1 MKTTIRTIIIAALM
15 AITTAVQ
22 AQNKNLYDEFVDRG
36 RLYEVAYFTH
46 YDIGNYQ
53 VEMTLIRCISQRT
66 FNALRHEFHLE
77 EDDLKN
83 VSKTYGK
90 TLLIRNNS
98 NPRQAP
104 TAKDGKINLNDCC
117 YVGFSPKEKSIIVV
131 HSLGNTKRK
140 EALARFLAGQTPTV
154 RRMVK
159 E

>member
-1 MKTTIRTIIIAALM
+1 
-15 AITTAVQ
+15 
-22 AQNKNLYDEFVDRG
+22 
-36 RLYEVAYFTH
+36 
-46 YDIGNYQ
+46 
-53 VEMTLIRCISQRT
+53 MTLIRCVSRQI

-77 EDDLKN
+77 DEDIKN

-104 TAKDGKINLNDCC
+104 TAKDGKINLSDCC

-140 EALARFLAGQTPTV
+140 EAIARFLGGQTPTV

-159 E
+159 

>member
-1 MKTTIRTIIIAALM
+1 
-15 AITTAVQ
+15 
-22 AQNKNLYDEFVDRG
+22 
-36 RLYEVAYFTH
+36 VAYFTH
-46 YDIGNYQ
+46 YDIGDYQ
-53 VEMTLIRCISQRT
+53 VEMTLIRCISQRI

-77 EDDLKN
+77 DEDIKN
-83 VSKTYGK
+83 ITKTYGK

-104 TAKDGKINLNDCC
+104 TAKDGKINLSDCC

-140 EALARFLAGQTPTV
+140 EAIARFLGGQTPTV

-159 E
+159 

>member
-15 AITTAVQ
+15 AITTTGQ

-36 RLYEVAYFTH
+36 RLYEVAYFSH
-46 YDIGNYQ
+46 YDIGKYQ
-53 VEMTLIRCISQRT
+53 VEMTLIRCVSRRI

-77 EDDLKN
+77 DEDIKN
-83 VSKTYGK
+83 VTKTYGK

-104 TAKDGKINLNDCC
+104 TAKDGKINLSDCC
-117 YVGFSPKEKSIIVV
+117 YVGFSPKEKSIIVI
-131 HSLGNTKRK
+131 HNLGNAKKK
-140 EALARFLAGQTPTV
+140 EAIARFLAGQTPTV
-154 RRMVK
+154 RGMVK

>member
-1 MKTTIRTIIIAALM
+1 MRTIIFMALM
-15 AITTAVQ
+15 AITTAGQ
-22 AQNKNLYDEFVDRG
+22 AQNKSLYDEFVGRG
-36 RLYEVAYFTH
+36 RQYEVAYFSH

-53 VEMTLIRCISQRT
+53 VEMTLIRCVSHRI
-66 FNALRHEFHLE
+66 FNALRHEFHLD

-104 TAKDGKINLNDCC
+104 TAKDGKINLSDCC

-140 EALARFLAGQTPTV
+140 EAIARFLAGQTPTV
-154 RRMVK
+154 RGMVK

>member
-1 MKTTIRTIIIAALM
+1 MTITAAS
-15 AITTAVQ
+15 Q

-36 RLYEVAYFTH
+36 RLYEVAYFSR

-53 VEMTLIRCISQRT
+53 VEMTLIRCISRRI

-77 EDDLKN
+77 DEDIKN

-104 TAKDGKINLNDCC
+104 TAKDGKINLSDCC
-117 YVGFSPKEKSIIVV
+117 YVGFSPKEKSIIVI

-140 EALARFLAGQTPTV
+140 EAIARFLAGQTPTV
-154 RRMVK
+154 RGMVK
-159 E
+159 

>member
-1 MKTTIRTIIIAALM
+1 MKTTIFVALM

-22 AQNKNLYDEFVDRG
+22 AQNKSLYDEFVDRG
-36 RLYEVAYFTH
+36 RLYEVAYFTY

-53 VEMTLIRCISQRT
+53 VEMTLIRCISQRI

-77 EDDLKN
+77 DEDIKN
-83 VSKTYGK
+83 VTKTYGK

-104 TAKDGKINLNDCC
+104 TAKDGKMNLNDCC
-117 YVGFSPKEKSIIVV
+117 YVGFSPKEKSIIVI
-131 HSLGNTKRK
+131 HNLGNAKRK
-140 EALARFLAGQTPTV
+140 EAIARFLAGQTPTV

-159 E
+159 